1 MISTV
6 GRRRS
11 RRVVLAEALGIH
23 ANTAMRYAT
32 VAGTNYLPYAAPS
45 PPLSGRP
52 DRLLLHQQRAFAPAS
67 QETLRT
73 WRSSVTPPGR
83 GATRAEVTGRVP
95 SSVLKWR

>member
-45 PPLSGRP
+45 PPVSGRL

-67 QETLRT
+67 QGT

-83 GATRAEVTGRVP
+83 GATRAEVTGGVP